1 MVLSVTTVFS
11 LRRVWCRTWRSSYP
25 GPIPQWCQPD
35 VWGWSYTSISLVPDQ
50 FGMSYWQRPSRSAR
64 KHKQVWDQATL
75 KWACCQTLCFS
86 LLTHIRSLLIFFL
99 IHIILSTHISLIV
112 SFFPLRTVLVG
123 WSRDRQRQQH
133 HLAGPGDGIYE
144 PSWLA
149 STTTSP
155 RPSLPWSRWWR
166 TWRTREGALPL
177 AAPRFESLILGIVYS
192 AHQAKLQEREEDQEK
207 WGEVLKR

>member
-144 PSWLA
+144 AGTGLPGSHQRQHPQDPLFHGADGEGPGGPERGLSLWLHPALRASSWA
-149 STTTSP
+149 
-155 RPSLPWSRWWR
+155 
-166 TWRTREGALPL
+166 
-177 AAPRFESLILGIVYS
+177 
-192 AHQAKLQEREEDQEK
+192 
-207 WGEVLKR
+207 

>member
-144 PSWLA
+144 ARMGLPGSHQRQHPQDPLFHGADGEGPGGPERGLSLWLHPALRASSWA
-149 STTTSP
+149 
-155 RPSLPWSRWWR
+155 
-166 TWRTREGALPL
+166 
-177 AAPRFESLILGIVYS
+177 
-192 AHQAKLQEREEDQEK
+192 
-207 WGEVLKR
+207 

>member
-133 HLAGPGDGIYE
+133 HLAGPGDGFYE
-144 PSWLA
+144 AGTGLPGSHQRQHPQDPLFHGADGEGPGGPERGLSLWLHPALRASSWA
-149 STTTSP
+149 
-155 RPSLPWSRWWR
+155 
-166 TWRTREGALPL
+166 
-177 AAPRFESLILGIVYS
+177 
-192 AHQAKLQEREEDQEK
+192 
-207 WGEVLKR
+207 